1 MKSNST
7 QIKVYLP
14 GNTRKKSQSHAGID
28 SLIRINLQ
36 RICKSAGLTLAIAM
50 VYLFIPQ
57 QVAAQGFQNFTSG
70 GTFTVPVGVT
80 GITVECWGAGG
91 GGGSRSTNGS
101 GGGGGGGAYASSV
114 IAVTAG
120 TPYTV
125 TVGTGGPAN
134 TAGGNSS
141 FGALVIAA
149 GGGGGTN
156 NSIVAGS
163 GGSAAS
169 STGTIKYDGGTGGT
183 GSAGTTYSGGGG
195 GGAGSTGDGGD
206 ASGQT
211 AGTGTSVNGGN
222 GGAGVT
228 TQANGNTGN
237 TYGGGGSGAL
247 RTSLSRTGGSGANG
261 LVKVSWTCPAAT
273 ISYAGTPYCSSVAT
287 PQSVTLTGTTGGTF
301 TATPGG
307 LTIDANTGAI
317 TPNTST
323 PNTYTVTYNI
333 PAAGG
338 CTAVNATAT
347 VVIYPLT
354 AITGQSTTGQVQCQ
368 GGTFSP
374 ITVTATGNNITYQ
387 WYSNPTAGTSGG
399 TSLGSSNGAQTNSY
413 NPQSTTVGSLYYYCI
428 VHSDC
433 GPDVTSA
440 ISGEFIVSLPTAI
453 VTQSTATQTQCIGSP
468 FSPITVTA
476 TGGGL
481 TYQWYSNTTAS
492 ITGGT
497 ALGSANGAQTE
508 SYTPQSTIAG
518 TLYYYCIVHS
528 GCGPDVTSSV
538 SGAFIVNP
546 ATAISSQ
553 STATQTQCIG
563 GTFTPISVTATGTGT
578 LTYQWFKNVA
588 SSNFGG
594 TNLGSANGAQ
604 TSTYTPQAT
613 STGVLYYYCV
623 VTGTCGPVTS
633 AVSGPFIVNQAT
645 AITGQNTGA
654 QTECQG
660 VTFTPISV
668 TATGTAPL
676 SYQWYSNTTS
686 STTGG
691 TSLGSANG
699 AQTNTY
705 TPQSAVPGIL
715 YYYCIVTGTCGSQT
729 SAASGA
735 FTVNAATAIN
745 SQSTATQTQC
755 INGTFNP
762 ITVTAVGTGA
772 LTYQWYGN
780 SAPSTSGGT
789 SLGSA
794 NGAQTSSYT
803 PQANSIGTL
812 YYFCTVHSSC
822 GTDVTSNISGAFV
835 VNPNTAITGQL
846 TDGQAQCLNGPYD
859 PIAVTAVG
867 AGLTYQWY
875 SNTTAS
881 TTGGTSLGSSN
892 GAQTST
898 YTPQSSSAG
907 TKYYYCIVHGDCG
920 TDITSNIS
928 GAFVVNPA
936 TQITGQSTAAQTQ
949 CLGSSFT
956 PISVTATGT
965 EPLNY
970 QWYSNTTA
978 STTGGTSLGSA
989 NGSQTSTYTPQ
1000 AASSGTLYYYCIVH
1014 GICGADAISSVSG
1027 AFIVN
1032 PATAITGQSTGAQ
1045 SQCINGVFAPISL
1058 TASGTGTLTYQWYSN
1073 TAPSTSGG
1081 TSLGASNGAQTSS
1094 YTPQATTA
1102 GTLYYYC
1109 IVHSDCGANVLSA
1122 VSGAFT
1128 VNPVSIGGNITGG
1141 SSPIIYG
1148 SSTGTM
1154 SVTGQT
1160 GIVVKWQK
1168 MVDAG
1173 AWTDISV
1180 TTTSYSEI
1188 PGSVGTWQY
1197 RVQVKSGECTEAY
1210 SSPLAIIVSPKT
1222 ITITPTAGQT
1232 KIFGDADPP
1241 FTYTNSEWSDNS
1253 NFSGVLGRSTGENIG
1268 NYAYSL
1274 SSLSA
1279 GSNYTLTLA
1288 PGPQFSITPKY
1299 IIVTPVGG
1307 QTKVFGDA
1315 DPTPFTY
1322 THTALVGTDVIT
1334 GLMGRGTGENVG
1346 DYLYTL
1352 GTLDAGANYTLSIAT
1367 SPKFIITARPVVIT
1381 PGAGQTKVFGDA
1393 DPTPF
1398 TYTNTPLVGA
1408 DAITGQMGR
1417 TAGTDVGNYA
1427 FSIGSL
1433 TAGANYTLTVAATP
1447 TFSITPKPIVIT
1459 ANAGQTKA
1467 FGSADPTPF
1476 TYTNTPLIGAD
1487 ALSGT
1492 LARASGENVGDYA
1505 FNIGSL
1511 TASSNYTLT
1520 VASTPMFS
1528 ITPKSIIITGVAG
1541 QNKIFGEADPAVF
1554 NYTFSPALEGSDV
1567 ITGAMER
1574 VSGENAGSYLYKIG
1588 SLTAGPNYILS
1599 IVPSP
1604 AFTILPMS
1612 VVITPDPGQT
1622 KIFGAA
1628 DPIFTY
1634 TSAPA
1639 LLGSDVF
1646 TGQLA
1651 RESGETVGEYDYI
1664 LGTLTAGINYSLS
1677 IVGTNKFTILVST
1690 GVEDL
1695 QGNDGL
1701 KFKNY
1706 PNPFRYSTTLS
1717 YTLPVD
1723 GRVTITIS
1731 DIHGKLVKTVISDEM
1746 QTEGE
1751 YILTINDWSDSGIY
1765 IATLKLKM
1773 NNKELQR
1780 TIKLVK
1786 GN

>member
-14 GNTRKKSQSHAGID
+14 WNTCKKSQSQAGID
-28 SLIRINLQ
+28 SLIRIILQ
-36 RICKSAGLTLAIAM
+36 KLSNSVKLVLAFAL
-50 VYLFIPQ
+50 VYLFIPG
-57 QVAAQGFQNFTSG
+57 QVFAQGSQSFTSSN
-70 GTFTVPVGVT
+70 TFTVPVGVT
-80 GITVECWGAGG
+80 SITVECWGAGG
-91 GGGSRSTNGS
+91 GGGSRSINGA

-114 IAVTAG
+114 IAVVAG

-125 TVGTGGPAN
+125 TVGTGGSAN
-134 TAGGNSS
+134 SNGSNSS

-156 NSIVAGS
+156 NSTSAGS
-163 GGSAAS
+163 GGAAAS
-169 STGTIKYDGGTGGT
+169 STGTLKYSGGNGGT
-183 GSAGTTYSGGGG
+183 GSGTSTYSGGGG
-195 GGAGSTGDGGD
+195 GGAGSTGAGGN
-206 ASGQT
+206 ATGQT
-211 AGTGTSVNGGN
+211 AGTGTSLNGGN
-222 GGAGVT
+222 GGSGVT
-228 TQANGNTGN
+228 VQNNGNAGN

-247 RTSLSRTGGSGANG
+247 RTTSSRIGGSGANG
-261 LVKVSWTCPAAT
+261 LVVVSWTCPSAT
-273 ISYAGTPYCSSVAT
+273 ISYAAASYCTSVAT
-287 PQSVTLTGTTGGTF
+287 PQSVIFSGSTGGTF
-301 TATPGG
+301 SASPGG

-338 CTAVNATAT
+338 CPELNATTT
-347 VVIYPLT
+347 VAIYPTTL
-354 AITGQSTTGQVQCQ
+354 ITGE
-368 GGTFSP
+368 
-374 ITVTATGNNITYQ
+374 
-387 WYSNPTAGTSGG
+387 
-399 TSLGSSNGAQTNSY
+399 SL
-413 NPQSTTVGSLYYYCI
+413 
-428 VHSDC
+428 
-433 GPDVTSA
+433 
-440 ISGEFIVSLPTAI
+440 
-453 VTQSTATQTQCIGSP
+453 ATQTQCQGAP
-468 FSPITVTA
+468 FTPISVTVA
-476 TGGGL
+476 GGGL

-492 ITGGT
+492 NSGGT
-497 ALGSANGAQTE
+497 SLGAANGAQTE
-508 SYTPQSTIAG
+508 SYTPQSTEAG
-518 TLYYYCIVHS
+518 TLYYYCIVH
-528 GCGPDVTSSV
+528 GDCGPDVTSNV
-538 SGAFIVNP
+538 SGAFVVNP

-563 GTFTPISVTATGTGT
+563 GTFTPITVTATGTGT

-588 SSNFGG
+588 SSNSGG
-594 TNLGSANGAQ
+594 ISLGSANGAQ
-604 TSTYTPQAT
+604 TASYTPQAT
-613 STGVLYYYCV
+613 STGVLYYYCI

-645 AITGQNTGA
+645 AISGQNTGA

-660 VTFTPISV
+660 VTFSPISV
-668 TATGTAPL
+668 TATGTAPF
-676 SYQWYSNTTS
+676 SYQWYSNTS
-686 STTGG
+686 ASTTGG

-699 AQTNTY
+699 AQTSTY
-705 TPQSAVPGIL
+705 TPQSTVAGTL

-729 SAASGA
+729 SAISGA
-735 FTVNAATAIN
+735 FTVNPATAIS
-745 SQSTATQTQC
+745 SQSTATQTEC
-755 INGTFNP
+755 INGTFTP

-772 LTYQWYGN
+772 LSYQWYGN

-789 SLGSA
+789 SLGAA

-812 YYFCTVHSSC
+812 YYYCVVHSSC
-822 GTDVTSNISGAFV
+822 GTDITSNISGAFI

-846 TDGQAQCLNGPYD
+846 TDGQTQCLNGPFD

-881 TTGGTSLGSSN
+881 TTGGTSLGSAN

-898 YTPQSSSAG
+898 FIPQSAIAG
-907 TKYYYCIVHGDCG
+907 TKYYYCIVSGDCG
-920 TDITSNIS
+920 TNITSNIS

-936 TQITGQSTAAQTQ
+936 TQISGQSTATQTQ
-949 CLGSSFT
+949 CLGGSFT

-978 STTGGTSLGSA
+978 STTGGISLGSA
-989 NGSQTSTYTPQ
+989 NGAQTNTYTPQ
-1000 AASSGTLYYYCIVH
+1000 ALSSGTLYYYCIVH
-1014 GICGADAISSVSG
+1014 GICGADAISSVSE

-1032 PATAITGQSTGAQ
+1032 PASAITSQSTAAQ
-1045 SQCINGVFAPISL
+1045 SQCINGVFTPISVNA
-1058 TASGTGTLTYQWYSN
+1058 TGTGTITYQWYSN
-1073 TAPSTSGG
+1073 TTPSTSGG
-1081 TSLGASNGAQTSS
+1081 TSLGTANGAQTSS
-1094 YTPQATTA
+1094 YTPQATSA

-1128 VNPVSIGGNITGG
+1128 VNPVSIGGNISGG
-1141 SSPIIYG
+1141 SSPITYG
-1148 SSTGTM
+1148 STTGTL

-1160 GIVVKWQK
+1160 GVVVKWQK

-1173 AWTDISV
+1173 AWTDINI

-1188 PGSVGTWQY
+1188 PVSVGTWQY

-1222 ITITPTAGQT
+1222 VTITPTAGQS

-1241 FTYTNSEWSDNS
+1241 LTYTNSEWGDNS
-1253 NFSGVLGRSTGENIG
+1253 NLSGVLGRSTGEDVG
-1268 NYAYSL
+1268 NYPYNLA
-1274 SSLSA
+1274 SLSA
-1279 GSNYTLTLA
+1279 GSNYTLVLA
-1288 PGPQFSITPKY
+1288 AGTQFSITPKY
-1299 IIVTPVGG
+1299 IVVTPVGG
-1307 QTKVFGDA
+1307 QTKVFGDS

-1322 THTALVGTDVIT
+1322 TNTALVGADVIS
-1334 GLMGRGTGENVG
+1334 GLMGRGTGENAG

-1367 SPKFIITARPVVIT
+1367 SPKFIITARPVLIT
-1381 PGAGQTKVFGDA
+1381 PVAGQTKVFGDA

-1398 TYTNTPLVGA
+1398 AYTNTPLIGV
-1408 DAITGQMGR
+1408 DAISGQMGR
-1417 TAGTDVGNYA
+1417 AAGTDVGNYI
-1427 FSIGSL
+1427 FNTGTL
-1433 TAGANYTLTVAATP
+1433 TAGANYTLTVEATP

-1467 FGSADPTPF
+1467 FGSADPVSF

-1487 ALSGT
+1487 VISGA

-1505 FNIGSL
+1505 YSIGSL

-1520 VASTPMFS
+1520 VAPTPLFS
-1528 ITPKSIIITGVAG
+1528 ITPKSIIITGLAG
-1541 QNKIFGEADPAVF
+1541 QSKIYGEADPAVF
-1554 NYTFSPALEGSDV
+1554 NYTFAPALEGSDV
-1567 ITGAMER
+1567 ITGSMER
-1574 VSGENAGSYLYKIG
+1574 VSGENAGNYLYKIG

-1612 VVITPDPGQT
+1612 VVITPDPDQT
-1622 KIFGAA
+1622 KVVGAA
-1628 DPIFTY
+1628 DPVFTY
-1634 TSAPA
+1634 TFAPA
-1639 LLGSDVF
+1639 LLGTDGF
-1646 TGQLA
+1646 TGQLSRDA
-1651 RESGETVGEYDYI
+1651 GETVGVYDYL
-1664 LGTLTAGINYSLS
+1664 LGTLSAGINYSLS
-1677 IVGTNKFTILVST
+1677 IVGTNTFSIVVST

-1701 KFKNY
+1701 KFINY
-1706 PNPFRYSTTLS
+1706 PNPFRSYTTLS

-1731 DIHGKLVKTVISDEM
+1731 DMHGKLVKTVISDEM

-1751 YILTINDWSDSGIY
+1751 YILTVNDWSDSGIY
-1765 IATLKLKM
+1765 IATLKLKI
-1773 NNKELQR
+1773 NDKELQR

>member
-14 GNTRKKSQSHAGID
+14 GITCKKSQSRAGID
-28 SLIRINLQ
+28 SLIRITLQ
-36 RICKSAGLTLAIAM
+36 RFSNSILFAFAFAL
-50 VYLFIPQ
+50 VYLFIP
-57 QVAAQGFQNFTSG
+57 VESFAQGSQTLTSSG
-70 GTFTVPVGVT
+70 IFTVPVGVT
-80 GITVECWGAGG
+80 SVNVQAWGGGGAGG
-91 GGGSRSTNGS
+91 GCTSTTRST
-101 GGGGGGGAYASSV
+101 GGGGAGGTYTYATNVIVTPGANISV
-114 IAVTAG
+114 TIG
-120 TPYTV
+120 
-125 TVGTGGPAN
+125 
-134 TAGGNSS
+134 AGGIGASATNGGSGGASS
-141 FGALVIAA
+141 FGALVTAA
-149 GGGGGTN
+149 GGGGGGVNVGTSPLN
-156 NSIVAGS
+156 GPGAGVATGITYN
-163 GGSAAS
+163 GGA
-169 STGTIKYDGGTGGT
+169 GGTGNATTGT
-183 GSAGTTYSGGGG
+183 SGTSGGGG
-195 GGAGSTGDGGD
+195 GGAGS
-206 ASGQT
+206 
-211 AGTGTSVNGGN
+211 GGN
-222 GGAGVT
+222 GGAPVGGT
-228 TQANGNTGN
+228 AAGAGGTPDGGAGASGTSASGNGINALAL
-237 TYGGGGSGAL
+237 GGGGSGG
-247 RTSLSRTGGSGANG
+247 RNSTNVSTRTGGNG
-261 LVKVSWTCPAAT
+261 FRGQVIVTWTCPSAT
-273 ISYAGTPYCSSVAT
+273 ISYSATPYCSSVAT
-287 PQSVTLTGTTGGTF
+287 PQSVTLSGSTGGTYS
-301 TATPGG
+301 ANPAG

-317 TPNTST
+317 TPGTST

-333 PAAGG
+333 PTAGG
-338 CTAVNATAT
+338 CPAVNATTT
-347 VVIYPLT
+347 VVIYPVT
-354 AITGQSTTGQVQCQ
+354 TITDQSTLGQVQCQ

-374 ITVTATGNNITYQ
+374 ITVTATGINLTYQ
-387 WYSNPTAGTSGG
+387 WYSNTTASTTGG
-399 TSLGSSNGAQTNSY
+399 SLLGSADGAQTNSY
-413 NPQSTTVGSLYYYCI
+413 NPQSTAVGSLYYYCV

-433 GPDVTSA
+433 GIDVTSA

-453 VTQSTATQTQCIGSP
+453 VSQSTATQTQCLGAA
-468 FSPITVTA
+468 FTPITVTA

-481 TYQWYSNTTAS
+481 TYQWYSNITAS
-492 ITGGT
+492 NTGGT
-497 ALGSANGAQTE
+497 SLGSLNGAQTA
-508 SYTPQSTIAG
+508 SYTPQTTTAG

-546 ATAISSQ
+546 STVISSQ

-563 GTFTPISVTATGTGT
+563 GTFTPITVTATGTGT

-588 SSNFGG
+588 AVNNSG
-594 TNLGSANGAQ
+594 TNLGSADGAQ
-604 TSTYTPQAT
+604 TASYTPQTT

-633 AVSGPFIVNQAT
+633 AISGPFIVNPAT
-645 AITGQNTGA
+645 ILTGQNTGA

-660 VTFTPISV
+660 VTFSPISV
-668 TATGTAPL
+668 TATGLNL

-691 TSLGSANG
+691 TSLGSGNG
-699 AQTNTY
+699 GQTNTY
-705 TPQSAVPGIL
+705 TPQATVPGTQ
-715 YYYCIVTGTCGSQT
+715 YYYCVITGTCGSQT
-729 SAASGA
+729 STISGA
-735 FTVNAATAIN
+735 FTVNPATAIN

-755 INGTFNP
+755 INGTFTP
-762 ITVTAVGTGA
+762 ITVTALGTGA

-780 SAPSTSGGT
+780 STPSTSGGT

-822 GTDVTSNISGAFV
+822 GTDITSNISGAFV

-846 TDGQAQCLNGPYD
+846 TDGQTQCLNGPFD

-875 SNTTAS
+875 SNSTAS

-898 YTPQSSSAG
+898 LTPQSASAG

-920 TDITSNIS
+920 TDVTSNIS

-936 TQITGQSTAAQTQ
+936 TQITGQSTATQTQ
-949 CLGSSFT
+949 CLGGSFA

-970 QWYSNTTA
+970 QWYRNTSS
-978 STTGGTSLGSA
+978 STIGGTSLGSA
-989 NGSQTSTYTPQ
+989 NGAQTSTYTPQ

-1032 PATAITGQSTGAQ
+1032 PATVLTGQSTSAQ
-1045 SQCINGVFAPISL
+1045 SQCINGVFAPISV
-1058 TASGTGTLTYQWYSN
+1058 TATGTGTLTYQWYSN
-1073 TAPSTSGG
+1073 TTSSTSGG
-1081 TSLGASNGAQTSS
+1081 TSLESANGAQTSS
-1094 YTPQATTA
+1094 YTPQATSA

-1109 IVHSDCGANVLSA
+1109 IVHSDCGANVIST
-1122 VSGAFT
+1122 VSGAFI

-1141 SSPIIYG
+1141 SGPIIYG

-1160 GIVVKWQK
+1160 GVVVKWQK

-1188 PGSVGTWQY
+1188 PASVGTWQY

-1222 ITITPTAGQT
+1222 ITITPTTGQA

-1253 NFSGVLGRSTGENIG
+1253 NFSGVLGRSTGENVG
-1268 NYAYSL
+1268 NYAFSL
-1274 SSLSA
+1274 SSLST
-1279 GSNYTLTLA
+1279 GSNYTLILA

-1299 IIVTPVGG
+1299 IIVTPDGG
-1307 QTKVFGDA
+1307 QTKVFGNA
-1315 DPTPFTY
+1315 DPAPFTY
-1322 THTALVGTDVIT
+1322 THTALVGADVIS
-1334 GLMGRGTGENVG
+1334 GLMGRGTGEDVG
-1346 DYLYTL
+1346 DYLLTL
-1352 GTLDAGANYTLSIAT
+1352 GTLDAGTNYTLSIAT
-1367 SPKFIITARPVVIT
+1367 T
-1381 PGAGQTKVFGDA
+1381 P
-1393 DPTPF
+1393 
-1398 TYTNTPLVGA
+1398 N
-1408 DAITGQMGR
+1408 
-1417 TAGTDVGNYA
+1417 
-1427 FSIGSL
+1427 
-1433 TAGANYTLTVAATP
+1433 
-1447 TFSITPKPIVIT
+1447 FSITAKPI
-1459 ANAGQTKA
+1459 
-1467 FGSADPTPF
+1467 
-1476 TYTNTPLIGAD
+1476 L
-1487 ALSGT
+1487 
-1492 LARASGENVGDYA
+1492 
-1505 FNIGSL
+1505 
-1511 TASSNYTLT
+1511 
-1520 VASTPMFS
+1520 
-1528 ITPKSIIITGVAG
+1528 
-1541 QNKIFGEADPAVF
+1541 
-1554 NYTFSPALEGSDV
+1554 
-1567 ITGAMER
+1567 
-1574 VSGENAGSYLYKIG
+1574 
-1588 SLTAGPNYILS
+1588 
-1599 IVPSP
+1599 
-1604 AFTILPMS
+1604 
-1612 VVITPDPGQT
+1612 ITPDEGQT
-1622 KIFGAA
+1622 KIVGAE
-1628 DPIFTY
+1628 DPTFTY

-1646 TGQLA
+1646 TGQLT
-1651 RESGETVGEYDYI
+1651 RESGEIVGEYDYL

-1677 IVGTNKFTILVST
+1677 IVGTNTFAILVST

-1706 PNPFRYSTTLS
+1706 PNPFRSYTTLS

-1731 DIHGKLVKTVISDEM
+1731 DIHGKLVKTVISNEM

-1765 IATLKLKM
+1765 IATLKLKI

>member
-1 MKSNST
+1 MLMKSNST

-14 GNTRKKSQSHAGID
+14 GTSYKKLQNRADID
-28 SLIRINLQ
+28 SLIRVNLP
-36 RICKSAGLTLAIAM
+36 RFRNSVFLTLAFAL

-57 QVAAQGFQNFTSG
+57 QIIAQGSQTFTSG

-80 GITVECWGAGG
+80 SITVECWGAGG
-91 GGGSRSTNGS
+91 GGSTMSNTGR
-101 GGGGGGGAYASSV
+101 GGGGGGGAFASSV

-125 TVGTGGPAN
+125 TVGAGGAASTG
-134 TAGGNSS
+134 GGNSS

-149 GGGGGTN
+149 GGSGATTNSSIGANGGTT
-156 NSIVAGS
+156 G
-163 GGSAAS
+163 S
-169 STGTIKYDGGTGGT
+169 STGSTKFGGGNGASGGI
-183 GSAGTTYSGGGG
+183 TYSGGGG
-195 GGAGSTGDGGD
+195 GGAGSTGAGGN

-211 AGTGTSVNGGN
+211 AGTGTALNGGN
-222 GGAGVT
+222 GGTGVSGNT
-228 TQANGNTGN
+228 NGNNGN
-237 TYGGGGSGAL
+237 TYGGGGSGAV
-247 RTSLSRTGGSGANG
+247 RTSLTRTGGSGANG
-261 LVKVSWTCPAAT
+261 LVKVSWTCPSAIIYYAAA
-273 ISYAGTPYCSSVAT
+273 SYCTSEAT
-287 PQSVTLTGTTGGTF
+287 PQSVIFSGSTGGTF
-301 TATPGG
+301 SANPSG

-317 TPNTST
+317 TPSTST
-323 PNTYTVTYNI
+323 PNTYTVTYSI
-333 PAAGG
+333 PPAGG
-338 CTAVNATAT
+338 CSANATTT
-347 VVIYPLT
+347 VAIYPTTL
-354 AITGQSTTGQVQCQ
+354 ITGESIATQTQCQ
-368 GGTFSP
+368 GAPFAP
-374 ITVTATGNNITYQ
+374 ITVTA
-387 WYSNPTAGTSGG
+387 
-399 TSLGSSNGAQTNSY
+399 
-413 NPQSTTVGSLYYYCI
+413 
-428 VHSDC
+428 D
-433 GPDVTSA
+433 
-440 ISGEFIVSLPTAI
+440 
-453 VTQSTATQTQCIGSP
+453 
-468 FSPITVTA
+468 
-476 TGGGL
+476 GGGL

-492 ITGGT
+492 NTGGNS
-497 ALGSANGAQTE
+497 LGSANGAQTA

-518 TLYYYCIVHS
+518 TLYYYCIVH
-528 GCGPDVTSSV
+528 GECGPDVTSNV

-546 ATAISSQ
+546 ATIISSQ

-563 GTFTPISVTATGTGT
+563 GTFTPITVTATGTGT

-588 SSNFGG
+588 AVNSGG
-594 TNLGSANGAQ
+594 LSLGSADGAQ
-604 TSTYTPQAT
+604 TASYTPQTT
-613 STGVLYYYCV
+613 STGILYYYCV

-645 AITGQNTGA
+645 ILTGQNTGA

-660 VTFTPISV
+660 VTFSPISV
-668 TATGTAPL
+668 TATGLNL

-705 TPQSAVPGIL
+705 TPQATVPGTL

-729 SAASGA
+729 SAISGA
-735 FTVNAATAIN
+735 FTVNPATAIT

-755 INGTFNP
+755 INGTFTP

-772 LTYQWYGN
+772 LIYQWYGN
-780 SAPSTSGGT
+780 ATPSTSGGT

-803 PQANSIGTL
+803 PQASSVGTL
-812 YYFCTVHSSC
+812 YYYCVVHSSC
-822 GTDVTSNISGAFV
+822 GTDATSDISGAFV

-846 TDGQAQCLNGPYD
+846 TDGQTQCLNGPFD
-859 PIAVTAVG
+859 PIAVTTVG

-875 SNTTAS
+875 SNNSAS
-881 TTGGTSLGSSN
+881 TTGGTSLGSAN

-898 YTPQSSSAG
+898 LTPQSASAG

-920 TDITSNIS
+920 TDATSNIS

-936 TQITGQSTAAQTQ
+936 TQITGQSTATQTQ
-949 CLGSSFT
+949 CLGGSFA

-970 QWYSNTTA
+970 QWYSNTSS
-978 STTGGTSLGSA
+978 STSGGTSLGSA
-989 NGSQTSTYTPQ
+989 NGAQTSTYTPQ

-1032 PATAITGQSTGAQ
+1032 PATAITGQSTSAQ
-1045 SQCINGVFAPISL
+1045 SQCINGVFAPISI
-1058 TASGTGTLTYQWYSN
+1058 TATGTGTLTYQWYSN
-1073 TAPSTSGG
+1073 TTSSTSGG
-1081 TSLGASNGAQTSS
+1081 TSLGSANGAQTSS
-1094 YTPQATTA
+1094 YTPQATSA

-1109 IVHSDCGANVLSA
+1109 IVHSDCGANVISTI
-1122 VSGAFT
+1122 SGAFI

-1160 GIVVKWQK
+1160 GVVVKWQK
-1168 MVDAG
+1168 MVNAG

-1188 PGSVGTWQY
+1188 PASVGTWQY

-1222 ITITPTAGQT
+1222 ITITPIAGQS

-1241 FTYTNSEWSDNS
+1241 FTFTNSEWSDNS
-1253 NFSGVLGRSTGENIG
+1253 NFSGVLGRSTGENVG
-1268 NYAYSL
+1268 DYAYSL

-1279 GSNYTLTLA
+1279 GSNYTLILA

-1307 QTKVFGDA
+1307 QTKVFGDD
-1315 DPTPFTY
+1315 DPAPFTY
-1322 THTALVGTDVIT
+1322 THTALVGADVIT
-1334 GLMGRGTGENVG
+1334 GLMGRGTGENAG

-1352 GTLDAGANYTLSIAT
+1352 GSLDAGANYTLSIAT
-1367 SPKFIITARPVVIT
+1367 APKFIITAKPVIIT
-1381 PGAGQTKVFGDA
+1381 PVAGQTKIFGSA

-1408 DAITGQMGR
+1408 DAITGLMER
-1417 TAGTDVGNYA
+1417 AAGSDVGNYA

-1433 TAGANYTLTVAATP
+1433 TAGANYTLTVEAAP
-1447 TFSITPKPIVIT
+1447 TFSITPKPIVVT
-1459 ANAGQTKA
+1459 ADAGQTKA
-1467 FGSADPTPF
+1467 YGSADPTPF

-1487 ALSGT
+1487 AISGT
-1492 LARASGENVGDYA
+1492 LARVSGEIVGDYEYS
-1505 FNIGSL
+1505 IGSL
-1511 TASSNYTLT
+1511 SASSNYTLT
-1520 VASTPMFS
+1520 VASTPKFS

-1554 NYTFSPALEGSDV
+1554 NYTFAPALEGSDV

-1574 VSGENAGSYLYKIG
+1574 VSGENAGDYLYKIG

-1604 AFTILPMS
+1604 AFSILPMS
-1612 VVITPDPGQT
+1612 IVITPDAGQT
-1622 KIFGAA
+1622 KVFGTT
-1628 DPIFTY
+1628 DPTFTY
-1634 TSAPA
+1634 TFAPA
-1639 LLGSDVF
+1639 LLGSDEF
-1646 TGQLA
+1646 TGQLT
-1651 RESGETVGEYDYI
+1651 RESGETVGEYDYL

-1677 IVGTNKFTILVST
+1677 IVGTNTFTILVST
-1690 GVEDL
+1690 GLEDL
-1695 QGNDGL
+1695 KGNDGL

-1706 PNPFRYSTTLS
+1706 PNPFRSYTNLS

-1723 GRVTITIS
+1723 GRVTITIR

-1751 YILTINDWSDSGIY
+1751 YSLTINDWSDSGVY
-1765 IATLKLKM
+1765 IATLKLKI

-1786 GN
+1786 GD

>member
-1 MKSNST
+1 MLMKSNST
-7 QIKVYLP
+7 QIKIYLP
-14 GNTRKKSQSHAGID
+14 GISCKKSQNLAGID
-28 SLIRINLQ
+28 SLIRV
-36 RICKSAGLTLAIAM
+36 TLPRFRNSVFLALAFSL

-57 QVAAQGFQNFTSG
+57 QVVAQGSQTFTSG
-70 GTFTVPVGVT
+70 GTFTVPAGVT
-80 GITVECWGAGG
+80 SITVECWGAGG
-91 GGGSRSTNGS
+91 GGSTRSTTGA

-120 TPYTV
+120 TAYTV
-125 TVGTGGPAN
+125 TVGSGGAAN
-134 TAGGNSS
+134 TAGGSSS
-141 FGALVIAA
+141 FDALVISS

-156 NSIVAGS
+156 NSTTAGS
-163 GGSAAS
+163 GGTAAS
-169 STGTIKYDGGTGGT
+169 STGTITYSGGNG
-183 GSAGTTYSGGGG
+183 ANGTTNSGGGG
-195 GGAGSTGDGGD
+195 GGAGSTGAGGN

-211 AGTGTSVNGGN
+211 AGTGTALSGGD
-222 GGAGVT
+222 GGTGVSGN
-228 TQANGNTGN
+228 ANGNNGN
-237 TYGGGGSGAL
+237 TYGGGGSGAVS
-247 RTSLSRTGGSGANG
+247 TSGTMTGGSGANG
-261 LVKVSWTCPAAT
+261 LVKVSWSCPVAT
-273 ISYAGTPYCSSVAT
+273 ISYAGTPYCASIVT
-287 PQSVTLTGTTGGTF
+287 PQSVTLAGSAGGTF
-301 TATPGG
+301 SATPAG

-317 TPNTST
+317 LPSASA
-323 PNTYTVTYNI
+323 PNTYTVTYII

-338 CTAVNATAT
+338 CTEVNTPAT
-347 VVIYPLT
+347 VVINPATL
-354 AITGQSTTGQVQCQ
+354 IT
-368 GGTFSP
+368 
-374 ITVTATGNNITYQ
+374 
-387 WYSNPTAGTSGG
+387 
-399 TSLGSSNGAQTNSY
+399 
-413 NPQSTTVGSLYYYCI
+413 
-428 VHSDC
+428 D
-433 GPDVTSA
+433 
-440 ISGEFIVSLPTAI
+440 
-453 VTQSTATQTQCIGSP
+453 QSTATQTQC
-468 FSPITVTA
+468 V
-476 TGGGL
+476 
-481 TYQWYSNTTAS
+481 
-492 ITGGT
+492 
-497 ALGSANGAQTE
+497 
-508 SYTPQSTIAG
+508 
-518 TLYYYCIVHS
+518 
-528 GCGPDVTSSV
+528 
-538 SGAFIVNP
+538 
-546 ATAISSQ
+546 
-553 STATQTQCIG
+553 G
-563 GTFTPISVTATGTGT
+563 GTFTPITVTATGTGT

-588 SSNFGG
+588 AVNNSG
-594 TNLGSANGAQ
+594 TNLGSADGAQ
-604 TSTYTPQAT
+604 TASYTPQTT

-633 AVSGPFIVNQAT
+633 AISGPFIVNPAT
-645 AITGQNTGA
+645 ILTGQNTGA

-660 VTFTPISV
+660 VTFSPISV
-668 TATGTAPL
+668 TATGLNL

-691 TSLGSANG
+691 ISLGSGNG
-699 AQTNTY
+699 AQTNIY
-705 TPQSAVPGIL
+705 TPQATVPGTL
-715 YYYCIVTGTCGSQT
+715 YYYCVVTGTCGSQT
-729 SAASGA
+729 STISGA
-735 FTVNAATAIN
+735 FTVNPATAIT

-755 INGTFNP
+755 INGTFTP

-780 SAPSTSGGT
+780 STPSTSGGT
-789 SLGSA
+789 SLGSD

-803 PQANSIGTL
+803 PQTNSIGTL

-822 GTDVTSNISGAFV
+822 GTDITSNISGAFV
-835 VNPNTAITGQL
+835 VNPNTAITDQL
-846 TDGQAQCLNGPYD
+846 TDGQTQCLNGPFN

-875 SNTTAS
+875 SNSTAS
-881 TTGGTSLGSSN
+881 TTGGTSLGSAN

-898 YTPQSSSAG
+898 LTPQSTSAG
-907 TKYYYCIVHGDCG
+907 TKYYYCIVNGDCG
-920 TDITSNIS
+920 TDVTSNIS
-928 GAFVVNPA
+928 GAFIVNPA
-936 TQITGQSTAAQTQ
+936 TQITGQSTATQTQ
-949 CLGSSFT
+949 CLGGSFT

-970 QWYSNTTA
+970 QWYSNTSS
-978 STTGGTSLGSA
+978 STSGGTSLGST
-989 NGSQTSTYTPQ
+989 NGAQTNTYTPQ
-1000 AASSGTLYYYCIVH
+1000 TTSSATLYYYCIVN
-1014 GICGADAISSVSG
+1014 GICGADVISSVSG

-1032 PATAITGQSTGAQ
+1032 PATAITGQSTSTQ
-1045 SQCINGVFAPISL
+1045 SQCINGVFAPISV
-1058 TASGTGTLTYQWYSN
+1058 TATGTGTLTYQWYSN
-1073 TAPSTSGG
+1073 TTSITSGG
-1081 TSLGASNGAQTSS
+1081 TFLGSTNGAQTSS
-1094 YTPQATTA
+1094 YIPQATSA

-1122 VSGAFT
+1122 VSGAFI

-1141 SSPIIYG
+1141 SGPIIYG

-1160 GIVVKWQK
+1160 GVVVKWQK

-1188 PGSVGTWQY
+1188 PASVGTWQY

-1222 ITITPTAGQT
+1222 ITITSTTGQT

-1253 NFSGVLGRSTGENIG
+1253 NFSGVLGRSTGENVG

-1299 IIVTPVGG
+1299 IIVTPDGG
-1307 QTKVFGDA
+1307 QTKVFGNA
-1315 DPTPFTY
+1315 DPAPFTY
-1322 THTALVGTDVIT
+1322 THTALVGADVIS
-1334 GLMGRGTGENVG
+1334 GLMGRGTGEDVG
-1346 DYLYTL
+1346 DYLFTL
-1352 GTLDAGANYTLSIAT
+1352 GTLDAGTNYTLSIAT
-1367 SPKFIITARPVVIT
+1367 TPKFSITAKPIVIT
-1381 PGAGQTKVFGDA
+1381 PDASQTKVFGNA

-1408 DAITGQMGR
+1408 DAITGLMGR
-1417 TAGTDVGNYA
+1417 AAGSDVGNYA

-1433 TAGANYTLTVAATP
+1433 TAGVNYTLTVEATP
-1447 TFSITPKPIVIT
+1447 TFSITPKPIVVT
-1459 ANAGQTKA
+1459 ADAGQTKA

-1487 ALSGT
+1487 AISGT
-1492 LARASGENVGDYA
+1492 LSRVSGENAGDYA
-1505 FNIGSL
+1505 YSIGSL

-1554 NYTFSPALEGSDV
+1554 NFTFAPALEGSDV

-1574 VSGENAGSYLYKIG
+1574 VSGENAGDYLYKIG

-1604 AFTILPMS
+1604 SFSILPIS
-1612 VVITPDPGQT
+1612 IVITPDAGQT
-1622 KIFGAA
+1622 KIVGAA

-1634 TSAPA
+1634 TSAPV

-1646 TGQLA
+1646 TGQLT
-1651 RESGETVGEYDYI
+1651 RESGEIVGEYDYL

-1677 IVGTNKFTILVST
+1677 IVGTNTFAILVST

-1706 PNPFRYSTTLS
+1706 PNPFRSYTTLS

-1765 IATLKLKM
+1765 IATLKLKI